1 MFCGADS
8 TSDSAAELKWSDGQ
22 QRVEW
27 SRSASVFRWQLL
39 TSRCTGRIQLVK
51 TFMLSWGDGVLYLLS
66 YFGHL
71 VQNVLAECRFHIS
84 YLGFNWSDCILYPKI
99 SSGFG
104 CSQWNNKDQILAPKR
119 CQCLVTVAHQLAQE
133 TNYNVIYSIHRNKTQ
148 AAKSPTKC
156 RSKITK
162 VFFLCMISQVLISSP
177 LTIPSDDKKNNRRRP
192 PWSKLL
198 RHHKQLGIFLGREWN
213 ISN

>member
-1 MFCGADS
+1 MWFDSKYSNVNINNEQWIRPKVKHSEECSICVMFCGADS
-8 TSDSAAELKWSDGQ
+8 TSDSAAELKCSDGQ

-39 TSRCTGRIQLVK
+39 TSRCTGRIQFVK

-71 VQNVLAECRFHIS
+71 VQNVLAVTWAKIGVI
-84 YLGFNWSDCILYPKI
+84 GFYTLDRS

-162 VFFLCMISQVLISSP
+162 VFFLCIISQVLISSP
-177 LTIPSDDKKNNRRRP
+177 
-192 PWSKLL
+192 
-198 RHHKQLGIFLGREWN
+198 
-213 ISN
+213 